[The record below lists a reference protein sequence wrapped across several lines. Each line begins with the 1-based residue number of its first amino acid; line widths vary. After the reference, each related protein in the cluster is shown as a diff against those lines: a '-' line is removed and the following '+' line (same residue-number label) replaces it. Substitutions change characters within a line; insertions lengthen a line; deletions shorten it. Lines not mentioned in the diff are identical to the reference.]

1 MDIIQRL
8 DAIRAMLDR
17 TIPGFLPESA
27 GPAHRLLE
35 AMRYSTSGGKRIRG
49 FITIQAAAAFGMEAD
64 HVLPAAVAMELMHAA
79 SLIHD
84 DMPCID
90 DSPTRRGVP
99 SCHVQFDEHTALLAG
114 DALIIKAFE
123 LLAQM
128 KDSPARPEAVVRV
141 IGEFAQ
147 ATGATGLIGGEAAD
161 IEGERQ
167 PVNEEMLSF
176 IHINKTAKLI
186 VAAARTGAILAGAD
200 EDALGILTE
209 YAHHLGLLF
218 QITDDILDATATEA
232 QLGKPVGA
240 DEAAQKMTYPALMG
254 VGGARR
260 RADEIGQ
267 MAVAAAEKLPDG
279 SDVWI
284 PLVHLVIARQS

>member
-1 MDIIQRL
+1 
-8 DAIRAMLDR
+8 
-17 TIPGFLPESA
+17 
-27 GPAHRLLE
+27 
-35 AMRYSTSGGKRIRG
+35 
-49 FITIQAAAAFGMEAD
+49 
-64 HVLPAAVAMELMHAA
+64 
-79 SLIHD
+79 
-84 DMPCID
+84 
-90 DSPTRRGVP
+90 
-99 SCHVQFDEHTALLAG
+99 
-114 DALIIKAFE
+114 
-123 LLAQM
+123 
-128 KDSPARPEAVVRV
+128 
-141 IGEFAQ
+141 
-147 ATGATGLIGGEAAD
+147 
-161 IEGERQ
+161 
-167 PVNEEMLSF
+167 MLSF

-240 DEAAQKMTYPALMG
+240 DAAAQKMTYPALMG
-254 VGGARR
+254 VEGARR

-267 MAVAAAEKLPDG
+267 MAVVAAEKLPDG